1 MGAIPYEMPLQRLSI
16 PLVSYKEPYNVT
28 SVRTSVQGLDYV
40 SAAGAEEFDD
50 LCDVVETFGDVG
62 QGMGWAKQQKN
73 NLRASKRYIK
83 SDFKDNAGCYH
94 CGTTLICAAALGH
107 EDGVKIRRLDF
118 SDPQGGKS
126 ACDRKVATIK
136 SHMRI
141 YLNAGNDIEKSE
153 QMRDAILSSGRV
165 PGVNVALCETVQ
177 VPRVLSSN
185 IEGNSQLS
193 NVENKEEGLLVW
205 RTYGIGDGKLIPT
218 DKLHCPSPSE
228 LPTLTGVTRSYSSAF
243 TSAKE
248 RRIKASVRDPDPPVH
263 IEEEDSNAAIF
274 RCPEEGFVK
283 TFVTG
288 FFSRLAVRKSL
299 FNDDD
304 LEEEIECATQEATIK
319 ELTNEVSRELLQGR
333 PIVWD
338 AATLLST
345 KVVDFIL
352 AGSKEKGLQYIGGYV
367 LHKLHNKLANSKK
380 SPEIEQAISILKA
393 GKSDDQ
399 AVSDSQRLTSS
410 LNRGGL
416 WTITKNT
423 QTIFERAEHY
433 FRDITSKAD
442 IRKLDCTDIISR
454 STHDIDVVSAYH
466 LILSDAELTA
476 ESTVAKDVLHNIIQL
491 YVRVR
496 SFSFAKDIIQKHK
509 VQAKQLKS
517 KALRKEISRACKE
530 SENDR
535 QS

>member
-1 MGAIPYEMPLQRLSI
+1 MYPSSIREEINTYQTNPANGGISEIKNMYGRLVKSGNAERFYTSFYFAV
-16 PLVSYKEPYNVT
+16 VSNTV
-28 SVRTSVQGLDYV
+28 
-40 SAAGAEEFDD
+40 
-50 LCDVVETFGDVG
+50 
-62 QGMGWAKQQKN
+62 
-73 NLRASKRYIK
+73 
-83 SDFKDNAGCYH
+83 
-94 CGTTLICAAALGH
+94 
-107 EDGVKIRRLDF
+107 
-118 SDPQGGKS
+118 
-126 ACDRKVATIK
+126 
-136 SHMRI
+136 
-141 YLNAGNDIEKSE
+141 
-153 QMRDAILSSGRV
+153 ILF
-165 PGVNVALCETVQ
+165 
-177 VPRVLSSN
+177 
-185 IEGNSQLS
+185 
-193 NVENKEEGLLVW
+193 EGL
-205 RTYGIGDGKLIPT
+205 
-218 DKLHCPSPSE
+218 
-228 LPTLTGVTRSYSSAF
+228 
-243 TSAKE
+243 
-248 RRIKASVRDPDPPVH
+248 
-263 IEEEDSNAAIF
+263 
-274 RCPEEGFVK
+274 
-283 TFVTG
+283 
-288 FFSRLAVRKSL
+288 SR
-299 FNDDD
+299 
-304 LEEEIECATQEATIK
+304 
-319 ELTNEVSRELLQGR
+319 
-333 PIVWD
+333 D

-345 KVVDFIL
+345 KVADFIL
-352 AGSKEKGLQYIGGYV
+352 AGSKEKAKDSSICTCAPLTKLSAEEEAGLQYIGGYV